1 MRITI
6 LRKNILFVI
15 LMCNAIVYA
24 QYTEKDILNYI
35 ESYHSLAVRKMK
47 DYGIPAS
54 ITLAQG
60 ILESAAGTSDL
71 AKEANNHF
79 GIKCHSDWKGK
90 TFHKDDDKKHEC
102 FRSYPSV
109 EQSFDDHSAFL
120 KKERYADL
128 YNLKITDYKSWA
140 KGLKRC
146 GYATDPHYA
155 DRLIDLI
162 ERYELNDYDTEDYK
176 KGNRF
181 TGSKHPDKEK
191 GINDRAQIEP
201 AAQIQTVI
209 KSRDVE
215 FKPVNYP
222 YTQRPVYINNN
233 VYFIIAKRDETFY
246 DIAVDVQLTIGQLRK
261 FNDVP
266 YLSYEPV
273 EGEIVYISKKANQ
286 SDKTSEHLVKRGET
300 LRDIAQIYAC
310 SEKAL
315 RKINALTK
323 DDVVKEGD
331 KIKLK

>member
-1 MRITI
+1 MRIKI
-6 LRKNILFVI
+6 LRKSFLLIL
-15 LMCNAIVYA
+15 LMCDALVFA
-24 QYTEKDILNYI
+24 QYSENDILNYI
-35 ESYHSLAVRKMK
+35 ETYHSLAVKKMK

-71 AKEANNHF
+71 AQKANNHF
-79 GIKCHSDWKGK
+79 GIKCHSDWNGK
-90 TFHKDDDKKHEC
+90 TYHKDDDQKQEC

-120 KKERYADL
+120 KKDRYADL
-128 YNLKITDYKSWA
+128 YNLKITDYTSWA
-140 KGLKRC
+140 KGLKKC

-155 DRLIDLI
+155 ERLIDLI
-162 ERYELNDYDTEDYK
+162 ERYSLNDYDTEDYK
-176 KGNRF
+176 KKPHIAASKNTNKDQVMKGETGNAP
-181 TGSKHPDKEK
+181 TTQS
-191 GINDRAQIEP
+191 QL
-201 AAQIQTVI
+201 VI
-209 KSRDVE
+209 KQHDVE

-233 VYFIIAKRDETFY
+233 VYFIIAKKGETFY
-246 DIAVDVQLTIGQLRK
+246 DIAVDVQLTIGQLK
-261 FNDVP
+261 KYNDVP
-266 YLSYEPV
+266 YPSYEPS
-273 EGEIVYISKKANQ
+273 EGEVVYISKKANQ

-315 RKINALTK
+315 RKINILTK
-323 DDVVKEGD
+323 DDKVKEGD

>member
-6 LRKNILFVI
+6 LRKNILIIF
-15 LMCNAIVYA
+15 LMCNVFVYA

-35 ESYHSLAVRKMK
+35 ETYHSLAVKKMK

-71 AKEANNHF
+71 AQKANNHF
-79 GIKCHSDWKGK
+79 GIKCHSDWNGE
-90 TFHKDDDKKHEC
+90 TYHKDDDQKQEC

-120 KKERYADL
+120 KKDRYAEL
-128 YNLKITDYKSWA
+128 YNLKITDYTSWA
-140 KGLKRC
+140 KGLKKC

-155 DRLIDLI
+155 ERLIDLI
-162 ERYELNDYDTEDYK
+162 ERYSLNDYDTEDYK
-176 KGNRF
+176 KKPHIAA
-181 TGSKHPDKEK
+181 SKNTHKE
-191 GINDRAQIEP
+191 Q
-201 AAQIQTVI
+201 VI
-209 KSRDVE
+209 KGEKVNTPSTQGQLVIKQHDVE

-233 VYFIIAKRDETFY
+233 VYFIITKKGETFY
-246 DIAVDVQLTIGQLRK
+246 DIAVDVQLTIAQLK
-261 FNDVP
+261 KYNDVP
-266 YLSYEPV
+266 YLSYEPS

-286 SDKTSEHLVKRGET
+286 SEKANEHIVKRGET
-300 LRDIAQIYAC
+300 LRDIAQFYAC
-310 SEKAL
+310 SEKTL

-323 DDVVKEGD
+323 DYKVKEGD